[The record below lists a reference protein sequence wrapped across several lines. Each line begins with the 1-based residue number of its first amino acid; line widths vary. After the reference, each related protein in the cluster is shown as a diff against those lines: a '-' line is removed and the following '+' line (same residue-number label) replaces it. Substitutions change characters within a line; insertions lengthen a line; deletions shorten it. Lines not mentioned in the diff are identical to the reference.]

1 MKAPMSAETFPVT
14 IVPEALAQLASLL
27 KRKGEP
33 GGHIRIGVKG
43 GGCSGYEYV
52 VKLDAKHLN
61 GDLEFEEGGAKVV
74 CDSKS
79 AKLLQGAKMVY
90 TGNLIGG
97 SFKFEN
103 PNAKK
108 SCGCGSSFVLK

>member
-1 MKAPMSAETFPVT
+1 MENPTSAFPVNIT
-14 IVPEALAQLASLL
+14 PEALAQLARIV
-27 KRKGEP
+27 KRKGQP
-33 GGHIRIGVKG
+33 GAHIRIGVKG

-52 VKLDAKHLN
+52 VKLDTRTVS
-61 GDLEFEEGGAKVV
+61 GDAVLQVEDLKVV
-74 CDSKS
+74 CDPKS
-79 AKLLQGAKMVY
+79 AQFLNGATLFY

-97 SFKFEN
+97 AFKFEN

>member
-1 MKAPMSAETFPVT
+1 MNPTTFPV
-14 IVPEALAQLASLL
+14 IISPEVLTQLARIV

-33 GGHIRIGVKG
+33 DSHIRIGVKG
-43 GGCSGYEYV
+43 GGCSGYEYI
-52 VKLDAKHLN
+52 VKLDKRSIE
-61 GDLEFEEGGAKVV
+61 GDLILETEEVKVV
-74 CDSKS
+74 CDAKS
-79 AKLLQGAKMVY
+79 AKLLEGSSLNY

-108 SCGCGSSFVLK
+108 SCGCGSSFVQKEEA

>member
-1 MKAPMSAETFPVT
+1 MDNPTITFPVNIT
-14 IVPEALAQLASLL
+14 PDALAQLARIV
-27 KRKGEP
+27 KRKGQP
-33 GGHIRIGVKG
+33 GHHIRIGVKG

-52 VKLDAKHLN
+52 VKLDTRSVA
-61 GDLEFEEGGAKVV
+61 GDAILEADGVKVV
-74 CDSKS
+74 CDPKS
-79 AKLLQGAKMVY
+79 AQLLQGATMVY

-97 SFKFEN
+97 AFKFDN

>member
-1 MKAPMSAETFPVT
+1 MTEPTTQFPIT
-14 IVPEALAQLASLL
+14 ITPEALAQLARIV

-33 GGHIRIGVKG
+33 GAHIRIGVKG

-52 VKLDAKHLN
+52 VKLDTKSINA
-61 GDLEFEEGGAKVV
+61 DLELRTEEVTVK
-74 CDSKS
+74 CDPKS
-79 AKLLQGAKMVY
+79 AKLLEGATMVY